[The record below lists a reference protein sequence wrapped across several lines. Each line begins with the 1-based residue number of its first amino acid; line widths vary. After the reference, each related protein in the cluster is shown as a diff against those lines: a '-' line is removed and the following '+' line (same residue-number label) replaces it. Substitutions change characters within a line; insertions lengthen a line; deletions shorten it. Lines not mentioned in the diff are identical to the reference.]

1 MGQFLTAASGGRLG
15 TEVVFVLILP
25 IAVLCLPAAVLLWSR
40 VAKVGWGARS
50 GPLKAY
56 VPLFAGFAVSMAGL
70 ALLTYIECYADFTSL
85 VQQGYYTEAERAVY
99 LPRRVFGQAIVTLV
113 FLLPA
118 ISFVVVPLTT
128 WLIRRG
134 QLTFKGIGLFAIV
147 GWFALSLVGWVIN
160 LAIITRPDSFREF
173 LEATAIPVLLY
184 GLPIPLA
191 ATWLLPPKTP
201 ACAAPS
207 QSFHILTFHAA
218 GLGPPPRL

>member
-99 LPRRVFGQAIVTLV
+99 LPRRAVGQAIVELV
-113 FLLPA
+113 FVLPA

-128 WLIRRG
+128 LLINRRR
-134 QLTFKGIGLFAIV
+134 LTFKDIGQLAIL
-147 GWFALSLVGWVIN
+147 GWLALSLVGSIFYF
-160 LAIITRPDSFREF
+160 AIR
-173 LEATAIPVLLY
+173 
-184 GLPIPLA
+184 
-191 ATWLLPPKTP
+191 
-201 ACAAPS
+201 
-207 QSFHILTFHAA
+207 
-218 GLGPPPRL
+218 